1 MFWTPSAWQWGSGWP
16 SEPAVPGS
24 NLNEARSAESDMH
37 KLMRW
42 KGSKGVI
49 ETTFIVRY
57 SHLDTKRGILTY
69 YVFPAP
75 RIPSEHRWK
84 SLSQLSSCR
93 HLHHCRSCH
102 GRHSCH
108 RCVSCFHFHPCCC
121 SCHSCGSCRRCRH
134 RFYWS
139 QWSYQFITDLQLVW
153 MLCQLPITWWLLGK
167 IQMT

>member
-1 MFWTPSAWQWGSGWP
+1 MNRLKFFPFLKGKRNIVGKEKRQRMFWTPSAWQWGSGWP

-93 HLHHCRSCH
+93 HRHHCRSCH
-102 GRHSCH
+102 GRHGCH
-108 RCVSCFHFHPCCC
+108 RCVSLL
-121 SCHSCGSCRRCRH
+121 SLSS
-134 RFYWS
+134 
-139 QWSYQFITDLQLVW
+139 LLVQLSFVW
-153 MLCQLPITWWLLGK
+153 KLSSLSSSMLL
-167 IQMT
+167 